1 MFSELDFMS
10 NIKFVYL
17 YRDGAN
23 YKSWGEVIFVNPDQ
37 LTLEEIED
45 RLVSAFLVDQLF
57 IARQI
62 SVPEKFLFL
71 DGKFTKSDHC
81 YHEFDHVE
89 FFEENPTDNLNRS
102 ITDFLKDVE
111 LIAQQGWKEFDILD
125 RA

>member
-10 NIKFVYL
+10 HIKFIYL

-23 YKSWGEVIFVNPDQ
+23 FKSWDDIVFTNPDQ

-45 RLVSAFLVDQLF
+45 RLVYAFLVDKLF
-57 IARQI
+57 IAHQI

-71 DGKFTKSDHC
+71 DGKFTKTDHC
-81 YHEFDHVE
+81 YHEYDHVE
-89 FFEENPTDNLNRS
+89 FCKEKATDNLNRS
-102 ITDFLKDVE
+102 ISDFLKDVE
-111 LIAQQGWKEFDILD
+111 LIAQRGWKEFDILD

>member
-1 MFSELDFMS
+1 MFSEFDFMG

-23 YKSWGEVIFVNPDQ
+23 YKSWDELIFTNPDQ
-37 LTLEEIED
+37 LTLDEIED

-57 IARQI
+57 VANHI

-71 DGKFTKSDHC
+71 DGKFTKFDHC

-89 FFEENPTDNLNRS
+89 FCDEYPTDNLNRS

-111 LIAQQGWKEFDILD
+111 LSAQQGWKEFDILD